1 MEIRKDS
8 VAKLLEIGD
17 DGNPSIPYVHI
28 LPKIVATAFGRCPAA
43 AFSMTES
50 ALELAVK
57 PNYLDIQIKKRLW
70 EEFIEMD
77 KTGCNMKV
85 SRMIHGV
92 CNTKTFY
99 SRMQT
104 NPMFVAWLMIPISTY
119 ATVIEGFMHDAKK
132 RYADLINMS
141 INKYKDGEPT
151 NEVDPK
157 KASVLLAVI
166 KNLEDRSMGS
176 ALQRQISVSTK
187 EPSGKEDKAA
197 LDMTAVNKRLKELEL
212 QLGESMPATNEE
224 YIEAEV
230 MESVEPQIQCIDR
243 AIERIETEND
253 GLSD

>member
-1 MEIRKDS
+1 
-8 VAKLLEIGD
+8 
-17 DGNPSIPYVHI
+17 
-28 LPKIVATAFGRCPAA
+28 
-43 AFSMTES
+43 
-50 ALELAVK
+50 
-57 PNYLDIQIKKRLW
+57 
-70 EEFIEMD
+70 
-77 KTGCNMKV
+77 
-85 SRMIHGV
+85 
-92 CNTKTFY
+92 
-99 SRMQT
+99 
-104 NPMFVAWLMIPISTY
+104 
-119 ATVIEGFMHDAKK
+119 MHDAKK